1 MKKNEA
7 LIIDSGKAFEY
18 GHNLEVVPRGSF
30 IARINKIYDDI
41 ENETCDNCQLSD
53 GEYCIEFSI
62 FVPSTHGCKRWK
74 KDV

>member
-18 GHNLEVVPRGSF
+18 GLNLEVVPRGSF

-41 ENETCDNCQLSD
+41 ENEICKNCEFHD
-53 GEYCIEFSI
+53 GKYCIEFSI
-62 FVPSTHGCKRWK
+62 FVPNTHGCRKWA